1 MNDPASFRDPAGVVF
16 YENGMVKRRINAC
29 YMPQYRKLIGSGLY
43 RELVAAGMLVPH
55 RELPEESGPEELVI
69 RPLRIPMISYPYEW
83 SFGQLKDAALL
94 TLEIQKT

>member
-43 RELVAAGMLVPH
+43 RELVAAG
-55 RELPEESGPEELVI
+55 GC
-69 RPLRIPMISYPYEW
+69 W
-83 SFGQLKDAALL
+83 SLTENCRKRAARRSW
-94 TLEIQKT
+94 